1 MGEIFSSMDHNESPL
16 ENLYQALVESFGV
29 IICGYIA
36 GRLGV
41 VTEQQS
47 TGLSTFVGTFSL
59 PSLIFLSL
67 ATLDLSSVCWLFLLS
82 IFLAKA
88 VVFVSVLLIT
98 LLVTR
103 PIDPARAGLYA
114 IFCTQSN
121 DFALGFPI
129 MLSVYGKN
137 HPFLSYVWLLAPIN
151 LVMLNPLGFVMMEL
165 GQRKGEGTSTLKV
178 ATSVLTN
185 IVTNP
190 VVFMTALGIIG
201 NLVFNHNLPTVLQ
214 SLLNVFGSAFT
225 ATALFLLGLRMVGN
239 VRNFRG
245 AALLVPALLI
255 SVKELILPLI
265 IREISSSILH
275 SSDYNSTLVTDM
287 STFGF
292 LYGTFPAAPGVFV
305 YATTYGLDLDL
316 IAGAMVACTFI
327 SAPLMFISAKMISV
341 SNMAPNDFIP
351 ALKNFELDISVAGV
365 VAAVILL
372 ILFTLKKNYLKLP
385 HKITMFIL
393 LCQLCSCGGVIMKS
407 FKPVNGELAEFW
419 MLRMGDFG
427 AKIWTACLAITLALI
442 EAKNFVS
449 LVRMDIFFFFTAYG
463 FPVFAILTI
472 SMVGGKM
479 GMPNMEEEFPYGTVE
494 ATFTVLILLISL
506 IVSMVYMI
514 LQQRYKRRYA
524 RYLVY
529 SREASDA
536 YDGAQTST
544 EIQGSRSDEIPLQTS
559 FEDNTDDIQP
569 IHHIALLFFLVGSIF
584 ITLSLCIWRIV
595 MDDLTGVYVELA
607 FLDIA
612 LTRGGSIFVLFIF
625 GFDIV
630 SFIQPLF
637 RKIVESFKSG
647 EPTTLPSLDEIPSE
661 TQHLCD
667 QFTTYHMEP
676 CRLQIVKRR
685 RLKLW
690 EFVQCFTGEDLVSWL
705 LGEGLVKDRE
715 EGIVYGNHL
724 LAGRL
729 IRRLAGPIG
738 LQFSDD
744 AALFSFS
751 D

>member
-1 MGEIFSSMDHNESPL
+1 MDHNESPL

-29 IICGYIA
+29 ILCGYIA

-41 VTEQQS
+41 VTEQQA

-88 VVFVSVLLIT
+88 IVFVSVLLIT

-103 PIDPARAGLYA
+103 PIDPAKAGLYA

-121 DFALGFPI
+121 DFAIGFPI
-129 MLSVYGKN
+129 VLSVYGKN

-151 LVMLNPLGFVMMEL
+151 LVMLNPLGFVLMEL

-178 ATSVLTN
+178 ATSVITN

-190 VVFMTALGIIG
+190 VVFMTALGIVG

-341 SNMAPNDFIP
+341 SNMPPTDFIP
-351 ALKNFELDISVAGV
+351 ALKNFELDISIAGL
-365 VAAVILL
+365 VAAVLL
-372 ILFTLKKNYLKLP
+372 LVLFTLKKNFLKLP
-385 HKITMFIL
+385 QKITMFIL
-393 LCQLCSCGGVIMKS
+393 LCQLCGCVGVIIGNLKTSNLKM
-407 FKPVNGELAEFW
+407 VEFF
-419 MLRMGDFG
+419 MLRVGEFG
-427 AKIWTACLAITLALI
+427 EKIWTACLAITLALI
-442 EAKNFVS
+442 EAKNFAS
-449 LVRMDIFFFFTAYG
+449 LVQLQYIFFTAASG
-463 FPVFAILTI
+463 LPIFATTLIMLL
-472 SMVGGKM
+472 GKNWEPKM
-479 GMPNMEEEFPYGTVE
+479 DLPEAFPYGTIE
-494 ATFTVLILLISL
+494 ATLTVFILLVSL

-514 LQQRYKRRYA
+514 LQQRYKRRFA

-529 SREASDA
+529 SREASDN
-536 YDGAQTST
+536 YDAAQSSN
-544 EIQGSRSDEIPLQTS
+544 EIQGSRDDEIPLQTD
-559 FEDNTDDIQP
+559 FEGNSDEIQP
-569 IHHIALLFFLVGSIF
+569 VHHMALLFFLVGSIF

-595 MDDLTGVYVELA
+595 MDELTGVYVELA
-607 FLDIA
+607 FLDVA
-612 LTRGGSIFVLFIF
+612 LTRGGSIIVLFIF
-625 GFDIV
+625 GFDII

-637 RKIVESFKSG
+637 KKIAESFKSG

-676 CRLQIVKRR
+676 CRIQIVKRR

-729 IRRLAGPIG
+729 IRRLAGPIA

-744 AALFSFS
+744 GSLFSFS

>member
-1 MGEIFSSMDHNESPL
+1 MDHNESPL

-29 IICGYIA
+29 ILCGYIA

-103 PIDPARAGLYA
+103 PIDPAKAGLYA

-121 DFALGFPI
+121 DFAIGFPI
-129 MLSVYGKN
+129 VLSVYGKN

-151 LVMLNPLGFVMMEL
+151 LVMLNPLGFILMEL

-190 VVFMTALGIIG
+190 VVFMTTLGIIG

-214 SLLNVFGSAFT
+214 SLLSVFGSAFT

-265 IREISSSILH
+265 IREITSSILH
-275 SSDYNSTLVTDM
+275 SSDYNSTSVTDL

-341 SNMAPNDFIP
+341 SNMAPTDFVP
-351 ALKNFELDISVAGV
+351 ALKNFELDISIAGL
-365 VAAVILL
+365 VAAVLL
-372 ILFTLKKNYLKLP
+372 LVLFTLKKNFLKLP
-385 HKITMFIL
+385 QKITMFIL
-393 LCQLCSCGGVIMKS
+393 LCQFCGCLGVILGNLKTTNMEI
-407 FKPVNGELAEFW
+407 VEFF
-419 MLRMGDFG
+419 MLRIGDYG

-442 EAKNFVS
+442 EAKNFAS
-449 LVRMDIFFFFTAYG
+449 LVQLQYIFFITAFG
-463 FPVFAILTI
+463 LPIIVTTSIMLF
-472 SMVGGKM
+472 GKNWKPDM
-479 GMPNMEEEFPYGTVE
+479 DLPEAFPYGTIE
-494 ATFTVLILLISL
+494 ATLTVFILLVSL

-529 SREASDA
+529 SREASESYDA
-536 YDGAQTST
+536 AAQSSN
-544 EIQGSRSDEIPLQTS
+544 EVQGNNRDDEIPLQS
-559 FEDNTDDIQP
+559 GLEENSDEIQP
-569 IHHIALLFFLVGSIF
+569 VHHMALLFFLVGSIF
-584 ITLSLCIWRIV
+584 ITLSICIWRIV

-607 FLDIA
+607 FLDTA
-612 LTRGGSIFVLFIF
+612 FTRGGSIIVFFIF
-625 GFDIV
+625 GFDII

-637 RKIVESFKSG
+637 KK
-647 EPTTLPSLDEIPSE
+647 
-661 TQHLCD
+661 
-667 QFTTYHMEP
+667 
-676 CRLQIVKRR
+676 
-685 RLKLW
+685 
-690 EFVQCFTGEDLVSWL
+690 
-705 LGEGLVKDRE
+705 
-715 EGIVYGNHL
+715 
-724 LAGRL
+724 
-729 IRRLAGPIG
+729 
-738 LQFSDD
+738 
-744 AALFSFS
+744 
-751 D
+751 